1 MEIDEKKT
9 LVGFVAV
16 VSILMLVLGAIGM
29 TISFMFMFSANTLDV
44 TGGGMCF
51 IAGSIMMAS
60 GLVSLA
66 VVSLKAKGK
75 KTDSE
80 Q

>member
-9 LVGFVAV
+9 LVGFVVV

-29 TISFMFMFSANTLDV
+29 MISFMFMFSSNALDV
-44 TGGGMCF
+44 AGGGLCF

-75 KTDSE
+75 RSDSE
-80 Q
+80 H